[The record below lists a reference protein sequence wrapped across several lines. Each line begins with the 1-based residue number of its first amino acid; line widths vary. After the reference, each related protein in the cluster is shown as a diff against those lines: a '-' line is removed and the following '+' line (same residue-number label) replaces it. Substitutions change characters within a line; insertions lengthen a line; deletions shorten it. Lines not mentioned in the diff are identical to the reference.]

1 MANGLNDT
9 NICLIPKVTK
19 PNAMTQFRPISLCN
33 VSYKIISKVLC
44 QRLKKVLPGLI
55 SETQSAFVAGRQ
67 ISDNVMIAQEM
78 FHALRTK
85 PSGRNK
91 RMAIK
96 TDMSKAYDRMEW
108 SFIEAVLHKM
118 GFSEIWTSWVM
129 RCITSISV
137 IARQE
142 IKDVLGIQNE
152 GGMGTYLG
160 IPEDISGSKC
170 KLFAFLKDK
179 LMHRMNG
186 WTGRW
191 LSKGGKEVLIKSILL
206 ALPTYVMSTF
216 LLPLEICENLAS
228 AIAQFWWSSN
238 PPKRGIHWAK
248 WDKVCLSREEGGIGF
263 RMIHEFNLALLA
275 KQLWRLVQFPDS
287 LVARVP
293 RGRYYR
299 LSSPLRVNAA
309 TGPSYVWTSISAAR
323 NLLLLGIRQKIHS
336 GYEVKVWEDPWIPTN
351 PARPAAPMAPVMH
364 PNMRVSDLINQ
375 ESKDWD
381 VGLLENYVHPDDI
394 PFIRSLVI
402 SSTHRRDSYCWNF
415 TRNGQYTVKS
425 GYWVAQN
432 LLNKTEEREV
442 LDPITRNLVRHNM
455 RCDNYCPRCGE
466 AEETVTHAIFEC
478 PPALQVWSLAST
490 PTSPNIF
497 PVSSI
502 YTNMDYLFWR
512 KNNIIEPDRDMDPYP
527 WIIWYIWKA
536 RNEKLFRG
544 IDRDPLELVRHAES
558 ECQAW
563 FDANDVVQPVTQANT
578 NEEPQAISLGN
589 ICLLDGSWTS
599 SANFSGCGWAWMDGS
614 GNAQL
619 MGTRNFP
626 RRESALHSEVEALR
640 WAMENML
647 QHSNCQSFGTDCKE
661 LIAMVREPQAWP
673 SFATELERIE
683 TLQICFPDFKIVH
696 GMTNSYH
703 Y

>member
-1 MANGLNDT
+1 
-9 NICLIPKVTK
+9 
-19 PNAMTQFRPISLCN
+19 
-33 VSYKIISKVLC
+33 
-44 QRLKKVLPGLI
+44 
-55 SETQSAFVAGRQ
+55 
-67 ISDNVMIAQEM
+67 
-78 FHALRTK
+78 
-85 PSGRNK
+85 
-91 RMAIK
+91 
-96 TDMSKAYDRMEW
+96 
-108 SFIEAVLHKM
+108 
-118 GFSEIWTSWVM
+118 
-129 RCITSISV
+129 
-137 IARQE
+137 
-142 IKDVLGIQNE
+142 
-152 GGMGTYLG
+152 
-160 IPEDISGSKC
+160 
-170 KLFAFLKDK
+170 
-179 LMHRMNG
+179 
-186 WTGRW
+186 
-191 LSKGGKEVLIKSILL
+191 
-206 ALPTYVMSTF
+206 
-216 LLPLEICENLAS
+216 
-228 AIAQFWWSSN
+228 
-238 PPKRGIHWAK
+238 
-248 WDKVCLSREEGGIGF
+248 
-263 RMIHEFNLALLA
+263 MIHEFNLALLA

-287 LVARVP
+287 LVVRVL

-351 PARPAAPMAPVMH
+351 PARLAAPMAPVMH

-394 PFIRSLVI
+394 PFIRSLAI
-402 SSTHRRDSYCWNF
+402 SSTHHRDSYCWNF

-442 LDPITRNLVRHNM
+442 LDPITRNLVRRNM

-512 KNNIIEPDRDMDPYP
+512 KNSIIEPDRDRGPYP

-589 ICLLDGSWTS
+589 ICLLDGSWMS

-696 GMTNSYH
+696 SLAEKL
-703 Y
+703 